1 MAFMEI
7 YPYFH
12 QQNFPSV
19 NTPLTT
25 LKIILLESKD
35 NYNNINLKIQNFK
48 NLQLDQIKSNRIHKN
63 IAVSLHGI

>member
-7 YPYFH
+7 YPNFH